1 MSELSDAASIVRG
14 KDKRRRLTVRLAA
27 DFPAD
32 RTFLVMYD
40 QMLQDYGTNACG
52 DFLRRCI
59 LEGYKGLINQWECR
73 DTAGFARFVESLPG
87 PGADQALTSAQAIDP
102 PMAPDPAVDDA
113 VGAQKHSDT
122 QIEKS
127 HAQKADN
134 ALLCNNESSS
144 TNSAGSSGE
153 ASGDSHPQPEPAE
166 EAGLGI
172 GKRLVTGLLGQGNT
186 R

>member
-1 MSELSDAASIVRG
+1 MSELIEAAPIVRG

-87 PGADQALTSAQAIDP
+87 PGADHALTSPQAPAP
-102 PMAPDPAVDDA
+102 PAAPDPAPEDA
-113 VGAQKHSDT
+113 VGAPTHSDT
-122 QIEKS
+122 QVEKTN
-127 HAQKADN
+127 AQNADN
-134 ALLCNNESSS
+134 ALSCNNESSS
-144 TNSAGSSGE
+144 PNSVESSGE
-153 ASGDSHPQPEPAE
+153 TSGESYPQPEPAE

>member
-1 MSELSDAASIVRG
+1 MSELSEAAPIVRG

-32 RTFLVMYD
+32 QTFLVMYD

-87 PGADQALTSAQAIDP
+87 LSADHALTSARAVNP
-102 PMAPDPAVDDA
+102 PMAPDPAAEDA
-113 VGAQKHSDT
+113 VEASTHSDT

-134 ALLCNNESSS
+134 ALS
-144 TNSAGSSGE
+144 
-153 ASGDSHPQPEPAE
+153 
-166 EAGLGI
+166 
-172 GKRLVTGLLGQGNT
+172 
-186 R
+186 